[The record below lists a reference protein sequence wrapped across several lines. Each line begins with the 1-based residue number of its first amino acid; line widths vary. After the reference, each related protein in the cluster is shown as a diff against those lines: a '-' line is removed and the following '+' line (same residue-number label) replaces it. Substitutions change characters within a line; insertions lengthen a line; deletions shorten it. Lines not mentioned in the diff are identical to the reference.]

1 MQTKLTKI
9 GVFYDGNYFLHI
21 SNYYNYNHSKK
32 NRISISGLHEFICSQ
47 AAKMEETK
55 KNLCQIVDAHYFRGR
70 LNAQEASQKG
80 NLLYYDR
87 VFDDI
92 LMSEGVI
99 THYLPV
105 KTYFGNKQDREINV
119 WLAMEAFELAI
130 YKRFDVIVL
139 IASDGD
145 YVPLVRK
152 LNSLGTRVMILSW
165 DFEFVN
171 DEGQRVVTKT
181 SQDLIK
187 EVSYPISMHEMIDNG
202 LLDEDEMI
210 SKLFVQSSTSK
221 FMLNKVNE
229 DIMPEGTEK
238 HYGNILSLKT
248 GFGFIKYPPNNLFF
262 HYGNLVE
269 TDFNDLKEGDPV
281 EFVITYNEK
290 GEMVARDVRTIEED
304 IDGNINGNILLDDE

>member
-32 NRISISGLHEFICSQ
+32 NRISISGLHEFVRTQI
-47 AAKMEETK
+47 AKEENTRPE
-55 KNLCQIVDAHYFRGR
+55 LCQIVDAHYFRGR

-105 KTYFGNKQDREINV
+105 KTFFGNKQDREIDV
-119 WLAMEAFELAI
+119 WLVLEAFELALF
-130 YKRFDVIVL
+130 KKFDVLVL

-152 LNSLGTRVMILSW
+152 LNSLGTRVMVLSW
-165 DFEFVN
+165 DFEFTN
-171 DEGQRVVTKT
+171 DEGQKVVTKT
-181 SQDLIK
+181 SQDLLK
-187 EVSYPISMHEMIDNG
+187 EVSYPVAMHDIIDNG
-202 LLDEDEMI
+202 LLDEEPLI
-210 SKLFVQSSTSK
+210 SQLFVQPSLFK
-221 FMLNKVNE
+221 A
-229 DIMPEGTEK
+229 MPFKMEEPSDPDAER

-262 HYGNLVE
+262 HYGNLID

-281 EFVITYNEK
+281 EFTIGINEK
-290 GEMVARDVRTIEED
+290 GEMVARDVKMTGDEF
-304 IDGNINGNILLDDE
+304 NANLLLDEDLQ